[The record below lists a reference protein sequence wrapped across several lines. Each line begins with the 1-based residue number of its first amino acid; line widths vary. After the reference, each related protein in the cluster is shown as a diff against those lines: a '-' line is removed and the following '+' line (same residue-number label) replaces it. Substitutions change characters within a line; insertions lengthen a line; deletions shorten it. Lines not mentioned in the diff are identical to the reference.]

1 MSLRRSTKT
10 RKEYVN
16 MYYILFEHV
25 YVVIGGL
32 VDVSTRK
39 KFKQRKRFDQKGF
52 KQKYM
57 LLV

>member
-39 KFKQRKRFDQKGF
+39 KFKQRKRFDQKKGSN
-52 KQKYM
+52 KNICY
-57 LLV
+57 